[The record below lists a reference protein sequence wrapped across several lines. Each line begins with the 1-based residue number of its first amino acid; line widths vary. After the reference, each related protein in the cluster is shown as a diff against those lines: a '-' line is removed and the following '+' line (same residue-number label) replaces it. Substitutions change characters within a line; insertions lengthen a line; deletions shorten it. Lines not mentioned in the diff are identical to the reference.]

1 MGNIKYKDLEY
12 MFNNLDYFRKN
23 IDKNKKNV
31 LVNYSWD
38 EVNNKFIN
46 MIK

>member
-12 MFNNLDYFRKN
+12 MFNNLNNFLKN

-31 LVNYSWD
+31 LINYSWD